1 MSEQPLGGIHKFNP
15 WPVYFESIFTDL
27 AVHYASK
34 KNEYDG
40 AACEDDVVDSGSMFG
55 RQFSEVNA
63 FGLSSGSVD
72 YTSIGARDTR
82 MSRVS
87 ALLLEVISID
97 LAPLSADRS
106 AISSI
111 PLAAVS
117 MSSRGPFSVI

>member
-1 MSEQPLGGIHKFNP
+1 MNNP
-15 WPVYFESIFTDL
+15 SVESISSTHGRSIL
-27 AVHYASK
+27 SQYLQTWPCIMQVK